1 MVELRPAGQPRNLGE
16 HRENAE
22 QFLRVSLRVSLRKAN
37 VGRIRQAG
45 LWLEPAVKFLRL
57 RGRDDGIRCARR
69 DVEPGVPP
77 ALRPSARFWT
87 APAKR
92 SDDGAFER
100 RMAGG
105 DSRTLRRPKA
115 VSRFACH
122 RRFPRWVTW
131 FILKPAVELPRKG
144 TSGTKPKA
152 KAEVTNR

>member
-1 MVELRPAGQPRNLGE
+1 MRARGLQITGESGIGCRPGALTGRVFRQP
-16 HRENAE
+16 
-22 QFLRVSLRVSLRKAN
+22 
-37 VGRIRQAG
+37 

-77 ALRPSARFWT
+77 VLRPSARFWT
-87 APAKR
+87 APPKR

-122 RRFPRWVTW
+122 RRFPLWVTW

-144 TSGTKPKA
+144 TSGTKQKD
-152 KAEVTNR
+152 KAEATNR